1 MDKPAVRGPR
11 VLVVDDGTTYADVI
25 VQRMPEVQLVDP
37 GAKGSKGRLED
48 GPSALEFLLDNR
60 EAVDV
65 VLLDMRFDIEKDR
78 LLELDENA
86 SDRKTRRFQGVAIL
100 REVRHRFPDLPVVL
114 LTSYQDLSPVD
125 AGGELAAQS
134 MTYFL
139 DGDDLDSL
147 RIRINAAWQ
156 ETSKDLKESR
166 VLWGDDPSMRTVRRR
181 LAVLARGRIPAI
193 LEGETGTGKSFLA
206 EHFVHASSGR
216 PGPFVVC
223 DLASVPTELIPAHLF
238 GAVRGAYTGSVTDR
252 QGLFEMADG
261 GTLFIDEIQN
271 TPLDVQKQLLQVL
284 QDHRVRPLGSARNI
298 AVDVKVVAASNQPL
312 DEAVASGRFRS
323 DLYMRLSPATR
334 VRIPPL
340 VERMGDVEYLS
351 GRFVQ
356 LALRDPDIEELAA
369 QVTGAIGLEPGARV
383 NLVIGRPKQPKARRQ
398 CLEFLLP
405 KPAWRMLSNHTW
417 PGNTRE
423 LKNVMQNIVI
433 FTLIAAQDAIRDGLP
448 ITSPRLQ
455 VDPGLIGEL
464 LAGSAILSKTKH
476 GRATDE
482 ASSAGAIPV
491 VIEQGQTLNAVSS
504 AVERQYFLALY
515 RMTEGD
521 FGEMA
526 ARLLG
531 DRAKSRAVRLRF
543 NQLGLKVR
551 EIANA

>member
-1 MDKPAVRGPR
+1 MDKTAVRKPR
-11 VLVVDDGTTYADVI
+11 VLVVDDGTTYAEVI
-25 VQRMPEVQLVDP
+25 AQRMPEVQLVAP
-37 GAKGSKGRLED
+37 GALGSQGRLED
-48 GPSALEFLLDNR
+48 GPNALEFLSGNR
-60 EAVDV
+60 ETVDV
-65 VLLDMRFDIEKDR
+65 VLLDMRFDIEDDR

-100 REVRHRFPDLPVVL
+100 REIRHRFPDLPVVL

-156 ETSKDLKESR
+156 ETSEELEESR

-181 LAVLARGRIPAI
+181 LAVLARGRLPAI

-216 PGPFVVC
+216 TGPFVVC

-238 GAVRGAYTGSVTDR
+238 GAVRGAYTGSVADR
-252 QGLFEMADG
+252 KGLFEMANG

-271 TPLDVQKQLLQVL
+271 IPLDVQKQLLQVL
-284 QDHRVRPLGSARNI
+284 QDHQVRPLGSARNI

-340 VERMGDVEYLS
+340 VERMDDVEYLS
-351 GRFVQ
+351 VRFVQ

-369 QVTGAIGLEPGARV
+369 QVTRAIGLKPEAQV
-383 NLVIGRPKQPKARRQ
+383 KLVIGRPKQKSHGQ

-405 KPAWRMLSNHTW
+405 KPAWRMLCKHRW

-423 LKNVMQNIVI
+423 LMNVMQNIVI

-448 ITSPRLQ
+448 ITSSRLQ
-455 VDPGLIGEL
+455 VDPGLVGEL
-464 LAGSAILSKTKH
+464 LAGSAMLSKTKY
-476 GRATDE
+476 GGAVDE
-482 ASSAGAIPV
+482 TVSDGVIPV

-504 AVERQYFLALY
+504 SVERQYFLALY

-526 ARLLG
+526 TRLLG
-531 DRAKSRAVRLRF
+531 DRTKSRAVRLRF

-551 EIANA
+551 EIAKA